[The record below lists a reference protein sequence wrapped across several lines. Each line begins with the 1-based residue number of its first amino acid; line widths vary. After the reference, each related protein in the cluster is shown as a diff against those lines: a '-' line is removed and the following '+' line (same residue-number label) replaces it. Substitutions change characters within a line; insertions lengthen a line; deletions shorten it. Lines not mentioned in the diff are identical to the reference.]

1 MKKNLPFI
9 LLVVGFILFFSPML
23 YTSTGFVP
31 ATIITVSMI
40 GGLVLWIKFPLAY
53 PTEPKKILPIYAL
66 MVASLWFHI
75 SEEFAFDFGSRIGN
89 MIHSGWTDKEFL
101 FSFGYFMPVLWILG
115 LIGLAYRHPLGYY
128 MASFV
133 AFGMFLG
140 EPTHLLV
147 FPILEGSR
155 YHYFPGM
162 WTALLPMVFGIWA
175 IQTMIIEARKQ
186 GKNV

>member
-23 YTSTGFVP
+23 YTSAGFVP

-40 GGLVLWIKFPLAY
+40 GGLVIWIKYPLLRPA
-53 PTEPKKILPIYAL
+53 EPKKILPIYVL

-75 SEEFAFDFGSRIGN
+75 WEEYQFNFGDRIGA
-89 MIHSGWTDKEFL
+89 MIHSGWTNDEFL
-101 FSFGYFMPVLWILG
+101 FSFGYLMPILWIMG
-115 LIGLAYRHPLGYY
+115 IIGLAYRHPLGYY

-147 FPILEGSR
+147 FPVLEGGR

-162 WTALLPMVFGIWA
+162 WTALLPMIFGIWA
-175 IQTMIIEARKQ
+175 IQVMISESQAQ
-186 GKNV
+186 AQHA